1 MTLIFILVF
10 FKISFLVPHSCKVH
24 SQSLTGSGFMTG
36 RSFAPPGYLM
46 SEKPRLVKVRPFFT
60 LCFFITMQNLQFF
73 RLMAHTIRLW
83 SNEVLQS
90 GNWHMSDT
98 CIYSDLLLLCWVL
111 LTSRFILSSQVYHII
126 FYFNC
131 DCKKIR
137 F

>member
-1 MTLIFILVF
+1 MTLIFILAL
-10 FKISFLVPHSCKVH
+10 FKISFLAPRSCKAH

-36 RSFAPPGYLM
+36 RSFALPGYLM

-83 SNEVLQS
+83 SNEALQR

-98 CIYSDLLLLCWVL
+98 CICSDLLLLCCVL
-111 LTSRFILSSQVYHII
+111 LTSRFILSSQVYHI

-131 DCKKIR
+131 DCKKFR